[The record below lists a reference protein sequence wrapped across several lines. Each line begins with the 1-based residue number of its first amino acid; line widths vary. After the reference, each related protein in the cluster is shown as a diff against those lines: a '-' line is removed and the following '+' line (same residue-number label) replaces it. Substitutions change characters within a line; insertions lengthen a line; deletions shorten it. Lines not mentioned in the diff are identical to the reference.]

1 MNRQDFKFEICTNN
15 VESCIAAQEGGADR
29 VELCAGIPEGG
40 TTPSYGEIKLSRR
53 VLTTTKLHV
62 IIRPRGGDFLYTPL
76 EIEHIEEDIKICKEL
91 GADGVVIGCLT
102 PDGEVDME
110 ANRRL
115 IEIARPMSVSFHRA
129 FDRTADPF
137 KALEDIIKLGC
148 ERILTSGQQPKA
160 IDGVNLLAELHK
172 KAAGRIIL
180 LAGSGVTE
188 DNIRQIYEATGITE
202 YHFSARISKPSLMRH
217 YNHEVYMG
225 AKGAD
230 ETNIMVTSAERVRNT
245 IARCVGDE
253 QY

>member
-1 MNRQDFKFEICTNN
+1 MQDSIQPQARRLQGNTMCHQPMLLPKHDCRRYVPN
-15 VESCIAAQEGGADR
+15 VA
-29 VELCAGIPEGG
+29 
-40 TTPSYGEIKLSRR
+40 
-53 VLTTTKLHV
+53 
-62 IIRPRGGDFLYTPL
+62 YTP
-76 EIEHIEEDIKICKEL
+76 
-91 GADGVVIGCLT
+91 GVVIGCLT

-115 IEIARPMSVSFHRA
+115 IEVARPMSVSFHRA
-129 FDRTADPF
+129 FDRSADPF

-160 IDGVNLLAELHK
+160 IDGVNLLAELQK

-188 DNIRQIYEATGITE
+188 DNIRAIYEATGITE

-230 ETNIMVTSAERVRNT
+230 ETNIMVTSAERVIRLILFLLLSDIICQRLQPNN
-245 IARCVGDE
+245 VS
-253 QY
+253 